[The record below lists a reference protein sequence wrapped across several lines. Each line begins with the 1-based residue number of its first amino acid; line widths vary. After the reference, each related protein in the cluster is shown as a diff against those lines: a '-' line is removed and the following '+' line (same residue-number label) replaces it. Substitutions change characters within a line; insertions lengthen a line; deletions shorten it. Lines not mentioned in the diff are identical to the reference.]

1 MIFEHRFFF
10 QFGIRQRHLIVL
22 LLLGILAALFE
33 GVGVSILLPILEY
46 LQAQGDLSALKEAAV
61 WEKIIQVFGLFHL
74 PVTLTTLLL
83 AAFLMILL
91 RQISIY
97 SHSVYSANLREKVN
111 AVIRTRG
118 FGSFIRA
125 DYSYVTETGGSQVV
139 SAVTLESTRAAN
151 GLLAYYT
158 LVWHVV
164 LVAMYVVIMLQ
175 ISWPMTLFACVIL
188 SIVSFGAKALMQ
200 KSAEG
205 GKQVTRLNRGL
216 AQFLVEKIGA
226 VRTVTL
232 NVATDREIA
241 RVEGL
246 CQQLRSEMYKLMK
259 LSAKLEVLVEPVIVL
274 AALVIL
280 FVAVQHFS
288 MSLAHVALFMFILMR
303 LMPIAK
309 GLLKSRQNI
318 AQVESSILTV
328 KGMIEKA
335 EASRSIV
342 GGDKAFV
349 RPSVG
354 IEFSGVCFR
363 YHENGP
369 EVLQDVSIRIPAGSM
384 TAIVGRSGAGKTT
397 LVDLLPRL
405 REATRG
411 AITIDRTP
419 TKDFRLDELRRN
431 IAFVSQDDTLFD
443 DSLYENIR
451 YGKPS
456 ATREEVERAAKMA
469 YVTEFLDRLP
479 QGYETLV
486 GERGVRL
493 SGGQKQRISLA
504 RALLLEAG
512 ILVMDEP
519 TSALDSESERYIQES
534 ITLIRERRDTTLI
547 VIAHRIST
555 IREADQIIVL
565 DNGRV
570 VECGTHGELMHGDE
584 WYAEMTRLQVA
595 S

>member
-10 QFGIRQRHLIVL
+10 QFGIQRKHLTVL

-46 LQAQGDLSALKEAAV
+46 LQAQGDLASLQGATIWKS
-61 WEKIIQVFGLFHL
+61 IIQVFTVFRL

-83 AAFLMILL
+83 AAFLMIVL

-97 SHSVYSANLREKVN
+97 SHSVYSAYLREKVN
-111 AVIRTRG
+111 ASVRVKG
-118 FGSFIRA
+118 FSSFIRA

-139 SAVTLESTRAAN
+139 SAVTIESMRAAN

-158 LVWHVV
+158 LIWHVI
-164 LVAMYVVIMLQ
+164 LVAMYVLIMVQ
-175 ISWPMTLFACVIL
+175 ISWQMTVFACLVL
-188 SIVSFGAKALMQ
+188 SSVSLAAKVLMQ
-200 KSAEG
+200 RSAAG
-205 GKQVTRLNRGL
+205 GRQVTQLNRNL
-216 AQFLVEKIGA
+216 AKFLVEKISA

-232 NVATDREIA
+232 NVATEREIS
-241 RVEGL
+241 RVEAL
-246 CQQLRSEMYKLMK
+246 CLQLRSEMYNLMK
-259 LSAKLEVLVEPVIVL
+259 LSAKLDVLVEPVIVL

-280 FVAVQHFS
+280 FVAVQHFK

-309 GLLKSRQNI
+309 GLLKARQNI
-318 AQVESSILTV
+318 AQVEASILTI
-328 KGMIEKA
+328 KGMIEAAQKA
-335 EASRSIV
+335 RSII

-349 RPSVG
+349 RPRIG
-354 IEFSGVCFR
+354 IEFSGVCFQ

-369 EVLQDVSIRIPAGSM
+369 EVLHDVQVVIPAGSM

-405 REATRG
+405 REPTRG
-411 AITIDRTP
+411 VIMIDRVA
-419 TKDFRLDELRRN
+419 TKEFRLDELRRN
-431 IAFVSQDDTLFD
+431 IAFVSQEDTLFD
-443 DSLYENIR
+443 DTLYENIC

-456 ATREEVERAAKMA
+456 ATREEVERAAMKA
-469 YVTEFLDRLP
+469 YVTEFLGRLP

-504 RALLLEAG
+504 RALLLDVG

-519 TSALDSESERYIQES
+519 TSALDSESEQYIQKS
-534 ITLIRERRDTTLI
+534 IAEIRERRDTTLI